1 MEYINN
7 QLYSD
12 KKKLKLMLMSIFLWW
27 KKKKTKRTISKALIK
42 CNKILIES

>member
-27 KKKKTKRTISKALIK
+27 KKKKLREQYQKH
-42 CNKILIES
+42 

>member
-27 KKKKTKRTISKALIK
+27 KKKTKRTISKALIK